1 MALIISMPRGD
12 LRPVRFTIQNP
23 DGQQPEFEQSSIDQI
38 YFTVKRNTR
47 DSKMLF
53 QKKLNGNDVEAI
65 TEVEDEPW
73 TYEFTIQPED
83 TEWLAYGEYAF
94 DIQISAVDDDDPSI
108 RTMKQTTIGVLKITD
123 EVTFPINEAGR

>member
-1 MALIISMPRGD
+1 
-12 LRPVRFTIQNP
+12 
-23 DGQQPEFEQSSIDQI
+23 
-38 YFTVKRNTR
+38 
-47 DSKMLF
+47 MLF